1 MPKAER
7 LPAPEPEVTSERPQ
21 TAGPGQLETASEGDV
36 HSVERLARHE
46 SIEQR
51 AAPLSMTPSAPQ
63 HVRRERALGRAA
75 LLILVTAYLGFVLL
89 APLAALLVETSQLGF
104 GVALAAVLE
113 PMALDAL
120 ATSALLVALA
130 VLVNAAIGTFG
141 AIALVRHRFFGRGFI
156 SALCDLP
163 LAVSPVMIG
172 LSFLLL
178 VGRGGVISPLLEA
191 IGLKI
196 VFTFWGL
203 LLGTLFVTLP
213 YTIREVAYVLEE
225 IGTDEEEAATTLGA
239 SSWQT
244 FFKVT
249 LPNVR
254 VPLGYGLLMAA
265 ARTLGE
271 FGAVLVLGG
280 SISGQTQTATTF
292 IHDSIEERQLPA
304 AYGMAVLLALIS
316 VVLLLGLEWMKERQ
330 AAARHRSRSVT
341 EDQVST

>member
-1 MPKAER
+1 M
-7 LPAPEPEVTSERPQ
+7 
-21 TAGPGQLETASEGDV
+21 
-36 HSVERLARHE
+36 
-46 SIEQR
+46 
-51 AAPLSMTPSAPQ
+51 
-63 HVRRERALGRAA
+63 
-75 LLILVTAYLGFVLL
+75 
-89 APLAALLVETSQLGF
+89 
-104 GVALAAVLE
+104 
-113 PMALDAL
+113 
-120 ATSALLVALA
+120 
-130 VLVNAAIGTFG
+130 
-141 AIALVRHRFFGRGFI
+141 
-156 SALCDLP
+156 
-163 LAVSPVMIG
+163 
-172 LSFLLL
+172 
-178 VGRGGVISPLLEA
+178 SPLLEA

-239 SSWQT
+239 SPWQT

-254 VPLGYGLLMAA
+254 IPLGYGLLMAA

-304 AYGMAVLLALIS
+304 AYGMAVLLALAS
-316 VVLLLGLEWMKERQ
+316 VVLLLALEWMKERQ

-341 EDQVST
+341 EDEATP